1 MMQPP
6 AKSYLRRLAPDG
18 EKRLLSL
25 DGGGIRGL
33 ITIEIL
39 ARLEELLRA
48 ELRAGPDFVL
58 GDYFDYV
65 AGTST
70 GAIIAT
76 AISLGFSVE
85 EIRSFYL
92 SGTRAMLRRASI
104 FKQFYYRNVDTAI
117 IARLREVLRRPDG
130 DERTLGDTDLR
141 TLLLLVIRNATTNSP
156 WPLSNNPDA
165 KYNDRSH
172 PGCNL
177 DLPLWKIVRAST
189 AAPTYFPPQ
198 DLTVGPEEF
207 LFVDGAVSVYN
218 NPAFKL
224 FIMATIPEYRLGWHT
239 GEDKMLLVSIGTGM
253 IGGATPQLRASQ
265 MTLLYNARSVPSALL
280 DAALHDQDLLCRALG
295 RCRFGA
301 KIDSEVGT
309 MVPRE
314 DDTSRFG
321 RLASEPRKF
330 TYVRYNPELS
340 AKGLKDLGLARIRP
354 QDVQPLDSTAHLKE
368 LTEIG
373 QAYADKF
380 VDLAHFAPFPLGT
393 AR

>member
-1 MMQPP
+1 MQPP
-6 AKSYLRRLAPDG
+6 AKSYLQRLAPDG
-18 EKRLLSL
+18 EKRMLSL

-48 ELRAGPDFVL
+48 ELAAGPEFVL

-76 AISLGFSVE
+76 AIALGYSVD

-117 IARLREVLRRPDG
+117 IARLREVLCRPDG
-130 DERTLGDTDLR
+130 AERTLGDVDLR

-224 FIMATIPEYRLGWHT
+224 FIMATIPEYRLCWPT

-253 IGGATPQLRASQ
+253 VRGGTPKLRASQ

-280 DAALHDQDLLCRALG
+280 DAALHDQDLLCRAFG
-295 RCRFGA
+295 RCTFGA
-301 KIDSEVGT
+301 TVDSEVGD
-309 MVPRE
+309 MRSRDAISPR
-314 DDTSRFG
+314 SASLR
-321 RLASEPRKF
+321 SEPKKF

-340 AKGLKDLGLARIRP
+340 EKGLEDLELAGIRP
-354 QDVQPLDSTAHLKE
+354 EDVQPLDSAAHLPE
-368 LTEIG
+368 LTAIG
-373 QAYADKF
+373 QAYARKF
-380 VDLAHFAPFPLGT
+380 VDLTHFGPFPLGT